1 MGADLYIESISQK
14 QDAKYKPLFNIAVK
28 TRDDIAN
35 KFPEVQPYMKDVW
48 GIRPTPRP
56 PAALREKVKLLNDAQ
71 KKVNKYYKA
80 MNDGGGYFRD
90 PYNSWGL
97 SSLGYFS
104 WWQDV
109 SPMLRH
115 EDGTPCPLR
124 EDKECP
130 FDGDEHSANY
140 LHPEQAKELLKKLDF
155 EIDLKQVIERKLKD
169 NTTYQKYAK
178 EQAEEYQK
186 EFEKNSA
193 YFKSRQKAL
202 VTFLKRA
209 IKMKEPIYC
218 SL

>member
-1 MGADLYIESISQK
+1 MGADLYIESISEK
-14 QDAKYKPLFNIAVK
+14 QNAKYEPLFKAAVK
-28 TRDDIAN
+28 ARNDLAN
-35 KFPEVQPYMKDVW
+35 AFPQAQPYMKDVW
-48 GIRPTPRP
+48 RSGPTPRP

-71 KKVNKYYKA
+71 KEVDKYYKA
-80 MNDGGGYFRD
+80 MQGGGGYFRD
-90 PYNSWGL
+90 SYNSWGL

-109 SPMLRH
+109 VPMLRH

-124 EDKECP
+124 EDKEAECP
-130 FDGDEHSANY
+130 LDGDEHSPSY

-155 EIDLKQVIERKLKD
+155 EVDLKQVIERKLKE
-169 NTTYQKYAK
+169 TTYQI
-178 EQAEEYQK
+178 QTAEMYQK

-193 YFKSRQKAL
+193 YFKSRHKTL
-202 VTFLKRA
+202 VAFLKRA